1 MPCYIQSVNISLCP
15 FMAKYKAEP
24 GELEEG
30 EQAHWHLREAEE
42 GPGDPHCKDLGFGK
56 EIGTGALR

>member
-1 MPCYIQSVNISLCP
+1 
-15 FMAKYKAEP
+15 MAKYKAEQR
-24 GELEEG
+24 ELEEG

-42 GPGDPHCKDLGFGK
+42 GPGGPHCKDLGFGK